1 MKFTDLF
8 IKRPVL
14 ATVVNLLILLIGWR
28 SIGLLNVRQYPVS
41 NSAIVTVTTVYTGAS
56 ADLIQG
62 FITSPL
68 EKQIASADGIDYLE
82 SSSAPSVSAITVH
95 LRLNYDTNA
104 ALTQITSK
112 VNKVRNQLPADAFDP
127 VIDVQ
132 LGQSTASMYLSF
144 YSDVLESN
152 QITDYLTRVVQPRL
166 ASVDGVQSAQIL
178 GGRTFAMRI
187 WLKPDRLAGYG
198 LSPAQVWQALAANNS
213 LSAVG
218 ATKGGM
224 ISVNLNAAT
233 DLHTADEFRQLVITE
248 KNGAIIRV
256 GDVADVVL
264 GAESYDS
271 SVNFG
276 DKHAT
281 MVAINVLP
289 TANALTVIKDVR
301 KVFPDIVAQLP
312 AGLNAIIL
320 YDATAYISNAIEE
333 VVTTLGEAL
342 AIVIVVI
349 FLFLGSARS
358 VIIPLVAMPL
368 SLVGACFLMLVMGFT
383 INLLTL
389 LAMVLAIGLVVDD
402 AIVVVENI
410 HRHME
415 EGLSPLAAS
424 LKGAQEL
431 GGPVVAMTI
440 TLAAVYAPIGF
451 QAGLTGTL
459 FREFAFTLVGAV
471 IISGIVALTLSPM
484 MCSRLLIHNAAKKGF
499 AHFLDM
505 SFDKLRD
512 RYERLLHG
520 MMDTWPALLIVPV
533 VSMVLI
539 VPFWSMT
546 KQELAPDEDQG
557 FMIVMSTAAPNSG
570 IDQTTLFA
578 RANVKIIEQFPE
590 TAQVFQAVGFPSY
603 NGAFTGMAFKP
614 WNRRERTTM
623 QVLPEVTARLN
634 TVAGLKNYV
643 FTPPPLPGG
652 GSGPPVQFV
661 VVSTDAPERVA
672 QVADDLVQRAIKSG
686 LFYFADTDLK
696 FDQPQVDIQIDRNKA
711 ADLGVNMQQVA
722 ADVGSLLGGGYVN
735 YFNIQGNS
743 YKVIPQVVRT
753 FRLNPEQLGDYYV
766 GTGNGKLV
774 PLSTFASLKYKVQP
788 QALKHFQQLTAATI
802 QAMPRAGVSLGQ
814 ALDFFNREAKT
825 ALPQGYDVDYGG
837 QSRQYFQ
844 EGSSLIVAFVFGA
857 IIIFLVLAAQFESFR
872 DPLIILFGSVPM
884 TLVGALAFLFLG
896 TASINIY
903 TEVGFITLVGLISK
917 HGILIV
923 QFANQLQEEGYG
935 KRDAVQHAAGVR
947 LRPILMTTAAM
958 VLGVMP
964 LVIASG
970 AGAASRFNIGIVI
983 VTGMTI
989 GTGFTLFVVP
999 AVYMLI
1005 AGDRK
1010 KVAAPATVASHPAV
1024 MAVHP
1029 VTVASHESM

>member
-82 SSSAPSVSAITVH
+82 SSSQPSASIITVH

-132 LGQSTASMYLSF
+132 VGQSTASMYLSF
-144 YSDVLESN
+144 YSDQLEAN

-166 ASVDGVQSAQIL
+166 ASVNGVQSAQIL

-187 WLKPDRLAGYG
+187 WLKPDRLAAYG
-198 LSPAQVWQALAANNS
+198 LSPAQVRQALAANNS
-213 LSAVG
+213 LAAVG
-218 ATKGGM
+218 ATKGSM
-224 ISVNLNAAT
+224 ISINLNAAT
-233 DLHTADEFRQLVITE
+233 DLHTPEEFRQLVLAE
-248 KNGAIIRV
+248 RNGTIIRV
-256 GDVADVVL
+256 RDVADVVL
-264 GAESYDS
+264 GAENYDS

-276 DKHAT
+276 DQHAT

-301 KVFPDIVAQLP
+301 AVFPEIAAQLP
-312 AGLNAIIL
+312 AGLKALIL

-333 VVTTLGEAL
+333 VVTTLVEAL

-349 FLFLGSARS
+349 FLFLGSMRS

-410 HRHME
+410 HRHIE
-415 EGLSPLAAS
+415 EGLSPMVAS

-451 QAGLTGTL
+451 QSGLTGTL

-484 MCSRLLIHNAAKKGF
+484 MCSKLLKHDTAKKGF
-499 AHFLDM
+499 SHFLDVT
-505 SFDKLRD
+505 FDKLRD
-512 RYERLLHG
+512 RYERLLHS
-520 MMDTWPALLIVPV
+520 MMDTWPVMLIIPVVSALLI
-533 VSMVLI
+533 I
-539 VPFWSMT
+539 PFWSMT

-557 FMIVMSTAAPNSG
+557 FMIVMSTGAPDSG

-578 RANVKIIEQFPE
+578 RENVRIIQQFPE

-614 WNRRERTTM
+614 WNQRKRTTM
-623 QVLPEVTARLN
+623 QVLPEVTAKLN
-634 TVAGLKNYV
+634 AVAGLKNFV
-643 FTPPPLPGG
+643 FTPPALPGG

-661 VVSTDAPERVA
+661 ILSTENPERVA
-672 QVADDLVQRAIKSG
+672 QVADELVQRALKSG

-753 FRLNPEQLGDYYV
+753 SRLNPEQLGSYYV
-766 GTGNGKLV
+766 GTGSGSLV
-774 PLSTFASLKYKVQP
+774 PLSTFATIKYKVQP

-825 ALPQGYDVDYGG
+825 ALPQGYGVDYGG

-872 DPLIILFGSVPM
+872 DPLIILLGSVPM
-884 TLVGALAFLFLG
+884 TLVGALVFLFLG

-923 QFANQLQEEGYG
+923 QFANQLQIEGRS
-935 KRDAVQHAAGVR
+935 KREAIQHAAGVR

-964 LVIASG
+964 LVIATG

-983 VTGMTI
+983 VTGMTV
-989 GTGFTLFVVP
+989 GTCFTLFVVP

-1005 AGDRK
+1005 ARDRRLNPGAATA
-1010 KVAAPATVASHPAV
+1010 VAVPAHPA
-1024 MAVHP
+1024 A
-1029 VTVASHESM
+1029 

>member
-82 SSSAPSVSAITVH
+82 SSSQPSASIITVH

-132 LGQSTASMYLSF
+132 VGQSTASMYLSF
-144 YSDVLESN
+144 YSDQLEAN

-166 ASVDGVQSAQIL
+166 ASVNGVQSAQIL

-187 WLKPDRLAGYG
+187 WLKPDRLAAYG
-198 LSPAQVWQALAANNS
+198 LSPAQVRQALAANNS
-213 LSAVG
+213 LAAVG
-218 ATKGGM
+218 ATKGSM
-224 ISVNLNAAT
+224 ISINLNAAT
-233 DLHTADEFRQLVITE
+233 DLHTPEEFRQLVLAE
-248 KNGAIIRV
+248 RNGTIIRV
-256 GDVADVVL
+256 RDVADVVL
-264 GAESYDS
+264 GAENYDS

-276 DKHAT
+276 DQHAT

-301 KVFPDIVAQLP
+301 AVFPEIAAQLP
-312 AGLNAIIL
+312 AGLKALIL

-333 VVTTLGEAL
+333 VVTTLVEAL

-349 FLFLGSARS
+349 FLFLGSMRS

-410 HRHME
+410 HRHIE
-415 EGLSPLAAS
+415 EGLSPMVAS

-451 QAGLTGTL
+451 QSGLTGTL

-484 MCSRLLIHNAAKKGF
+484 MCSKLLKHDTAKKGF
-499 AHFLDM
+499 SHFLDVT
-505 SFDKLRD
+505 FDKLRD
-512 RYERLLHG
+512 RYERLLHS
-520 MMDTWPALLIVPV
+520 MMDTWPVMLIIPVVSALLI
-533 VSMVLI
+533 I
-539 VPFWSMT
+539 PFWSMT

-557 FMIVMSTAAPNSG
+557 FMIVMSTGAPDSG

-578 RANVKIIEQFPE
+578 RENVRIIEQFPE

-614 WNRRERTTM
+614 WNQRKRTTM
-623 QVLPEVTARLN
+623 QVLPEVTAKLN
-634 TVAGLKNYV
+634 TVAGLKNFV
-643 FTPPPLPGG
+643 FTPPALPGG

-661 VVSTDAPERVA
+661 ILSTENPERVA
-672 QVADDLVQRAIKSG
+672 QVADELVQRALKSG

-753 FRLNPEQLGDYYV
+753 SRLNPEQLGSYYV
-766 GTGNGKLV
+766 GTGSGSLV
-774 PLSTFASLKYKVQP
+774 PLSTFATIKYKVQP

-825 ALPQGYDVDYGG
+825 ALPQGYGVDYGG

-872 DPLIILFGSVPM
+872 DPLIILLGSVPM
-884 TLVGALAFLFLG
+884 TLVGALVFLFLG

-923 QFANQLQEEGYG
+923 QFANQLQIEGRS
-935 KRDAVQHAAGVR
+935 KREAIQHAAGVR

-964 LVIASG
+964 LVIATG

-983 VTGMTI
+983 VTGMTV
-989 GTGFTLFVVP
+989 GTCFTLFVVP

-1005 AGDRK
+1005 ARDRRLNPGAATA
-1010 KVAAPATVASHPAV
+1010 VAVPAHPA
-1024 MAVHP
+1024 A
-1029 VTVASHESM
+1029 

>member
-14 ATVVNLLILLIGWR
+14 ATVVNLLILLVGWR
-28 SIGLLNVRQYPVS
+28 SISLLNVRQYPVS
-41 NSAIVTVTTVYTGAS
+41 NSAIVTVMTVYTGAS

-82 SSSAPSVSAITVH
+82 SSSTASVSLITAH
-95 LRLNYDTNA
+95 LRLNYDANA

-132 LGQSTASMYLSF
+132 VGQSTASMYLSF
-144 YSDVLESN
+144 YSDQWEAN
-152 QITDYLTRVVQPRL
+152 QITDYLTRVVQPRI
-166 ASVDGVQSAQIL
+166 AAVPGVQSAQLL

-187 WLKPDRLAGYG
+187 WLAPDRLAAYG
-198 LSPAQVWQALAANNS
+198 LSPSQVWQALAANNS
-213 LSAVG
+213 LAAVG
-218 ATKGGM
+218 ATKGSM
-224 ISVNLNAAT
+224 VSVNLNAAT
-233 DLHTADEFRQLVITE
+233 DLHTANEFKQLVITE
-248 KNGAIIRV
+248 RNGAIVRLQ
-256 GDVADVVL
+256 DVADVVL

-271 SVNFG
+271 MVNFG
-276 DKHAT
+276 DQHAT
-281 MVAINVLP
+281 MIAINVLP
-289 TANALTVIKDVR
+289 NANALTVIQDVR
-301 KVFPDIVAQLP
+301 KVFPEIVSLLP
-312 AGLNAIIL
+312 AGLNGIIM
-320 YDATAYISNAIEE
+320 YDATAYIHNAIDE
-333 VVTTLGEAL
+333 VVMTLGEAL

-368 SLVGACFLMLVMGFT
+368 SLVGACFLMLAMGFT

-410 HRHME
+410 HRHIE
-415 EGLSPLAAS
+415 EGLSPLEAS
-424 LKGAQEL
+424 LKGAAEL

-451 QAGLTGTL
+451 QEGLTGTL

-484 MCSRLLIHNAAKKGF
+484 MCSMLLKHDEKKKGF
-499 AHFLDM
+499 AHFLDTT
-505 SFDKLRD
+505 FDKLRE
-512 RYERLLHG
+512 RYERLLHAV
-520 MMDTWPALLIVPV
+520 MDTWPALLLIPV
-533 VSMVLI
+533 VSVILI
-539 VPFWSMT
+539 VPFWTMT
-546 KQELAPDEDQG
+546 KNELAPDEDQG
-557 FMIVMSTAAPNSG
+557 FMIVMSSAAPNAS
-570 IDQTTLFA
+570 IDQTARFA
-578 RANVKIIEQFPE
+578 EENIKIIRSYPE
-590 TAQVFQAVGFPSY
+590 TAQVLQAVGYPSY
-603 NGAFTGMAFKP
+603 NGAFTGMVFKP
-614 WNRRERTTM
+614 WNERKRGSLDI
-623 QVLPEVTARLN
+623 LPEMTAKMN
-634 TVAGLKNYV
+634 TVAGLKSFV
-643 FTPPPLPGG
+643 FVPPALPGG

-661 VVSTDAPERVA
+661 VVSTDAPEQVARVA
-672 QVADDLVQRAIKSG
+672 DELVQRALKSK
-686 LFYFADTDLK
+686 LFYFADSDLK

-743 YKVIPQVVRT
+743 YKVIPQVERA
-753 FRLNPEQLGDYYV
+753 FRLNPEQLGNYYV
-766 GTGNGKLV
+766 GAGGGKLV
-774 PLSTFASLKYKVQP
+774 QLSTFASLKYKVQP
-788 QALKHFQQLTAATI
+788 QSLKHFQQLTAATI

-825 ALPQGYDVDYGG
+825 ALPQGYGVDYGG

-844 EGSSLIVAFVFGA
+844 EGSSLIVAFLFGA
-857 IIIFLVLAAQFESFR
+857 ITIFLVLAAQFESFR
-872 DPLIILFGSVPM
+872 DPLVILLGSVPM

-896 TASINIY
+896 AASINIY

-923 QFANQLQEEGYG
+923 QFANQLQLEGYN
-935 KRDAVQHAAGVR
+935 KRDAIQHAAGVR

-964 LVIASG
+964 LVIATG
-970 AGAASRFNIGIVI
+970 AGAASRYNIGIVI
-983 VTGMTI
+983 VTGMTV
-989 GTGFTLFVVP
+989 GTCFTLFVVP
-999 AVYMLI
+999 AVYMLMAADRRK
-1005 AGDRK
+1005 AGKSVPDLPGGHPLPAVK
-1010 KVAAPATVASHPAV
+1010 PATIAR
-1024 MAVHP
+1024 
-1029 VTVASHESM
+1029 

>member
-82 SSSAPSVSAITVH
+82 SSSQPSASIITVH

-132 LGQSTASMYLSF
+132 VGQSTASMYLSF
-144 YSDVLESN
+144 YSDQLEAN

-166 ASVDGVQSAQIL
+166 ASVNGVQSAQIL

-187 WLKPDRLAGYG
+187 WLKPDRLAAYG
-198 LSPAQVWQALAANNS
+198 LSPAQVRQALAANNS
-213 LSAVG
+213 LAAVG
-218 ATKGGM
+218 ATKGSM
-224 ISVNLNAAT
+224 ISINLNAAT
-233 DLHTADEFRQLVITE
+233 DLHTPEEFRQLVLAE
-248 KNGAIIRV
+248 RNGTIIRV
-256 GDVADVVL
+256 RDVADVVL
-264 GAESYDS
+264 GAENYDS

-276 DKHAT
+276 DQHAT

-301 KVFPDIVAQLP
+301 AVFPEIAAQLP
-312 AGLNAIIL
+312 AGLKALIL

-333 VVTTLGEAL
+333 VVTTLVEAL

-349 FLFLGSARS
+349 FLFLGSMRS

-410 HRHME
+410 HRHIE
-415 EGLSPLAAS
+415 EGLSPMVAS

-451 QAGLTGTL
+451 QSGLTGTL

-484 MCSRLLIHNAAKKGF
+484 MCSKLLKHDTAKKGF
-499 AHFLDM
+499 SHFLDVT
-505 SFDKLRD
+505 FDKLRD
-512 RYERLLHG
+512 RYERLLHS
-520 MMDTWPALLIVPV
+520 MMDTWPVMLIIPVVSALLI
-533 VSMVLI
+533 I
-539 VPFWSMT
+539 PFWSMT

-557 FMIVMSTAAPNSG
+557 FMIVMSTGAPDSG

-578 RANVKIIEQFPE
+578 RENVRIIQQFPE

-614 WNRRERTTM
+614 WNQRKRTTM
-623 QVLPEVTARLN
+623 QVLPEVTAKLN
-634 TVAGLKNYV
+634 TVAGLKNFV
-643 FTPPPLPGG
+643 FTPPALPGG

-661 VVSTDAPERVA
+661 ILSTENPERVA
-672 QVADDLVQRAIKSG
+672 QVADELVQRALKSG

-753 FRLNPEQLGDYYV
+753 SRLNPEQLGSYYV
-766 GTGNGKLV
+766 GTGSGSLV
-774 PLSTFASLKYKVQP
+774 PLSTFATIKYKVQP

-825 ALPQGYDVDYGG
+825 ALPQGYGVDYGG

-872 DPLIILFGSVPM
+872 DPLIILLGSVPM
-884 TLVGALAFLFLG
+884 TLVGALVFLFLG

-923 QFANQLQEEGYG
+923 QFANQLQIEGRS
-935 KRDAVQHAAGVR
+935 KREAIQHAAGVR

-964 LVIASG
+964 LVIATG

-983 VTGMTI
+983 VTGMTV
-989 GTGFTLFVVP
+989 GTCFTLFVVP

-1005 AGDRK
+1005 ARDRRLNPGAATA
-1010 KVAAPATVASHPAV
+1010 VAAPVHPA
-1024 MAVHP
+1024 A
-1029 VTVASHESM
+1029 

>member
-28 SIGLLNVRQYPVS
+28 SIDLLNVRQYPVS

-82 SSSAPSVSAITVH
+82 SSSAPSVSMITAH
-95 LRLNYDTNA
+95 LRLNYDPNA

-132 LGQSTASMYLSF
+132 VGQSTASMYISF
-144 YSDVLESN
+144 YSDQLEAN

-166 ASVDGVQSAQIL
+166 AAVNGVQSAQIL

-187 WLKPDRLAGYG
+187 WLKPDRLTAYG
-198 LSPAQVWQALAANNS
+198 LSPVQVRQALAANNS
-213 LSAVG
+213 LAAVG
-218 ATKGGM
+218 ATKGSM

-233 DLHTADEFRQLVITE
+233 DLHTADEFKQLVLME
-248 KNGAIIRV
+248 KNGAIVRLQ
-256 GDVADVVL
+256 DVADVVL

-301 KVFPDIVAQLP
+301 GVVPDIVAQLP
-312 AGLNAIIL
+312 AGLDALIM
-320 YDATAYISNAIEE
+320 YDATAYISNAIDE
-333 VVTTLGEAL
+333 VVTTLVEAL

-349 FLFLGSARS
+349 FLFLGSMRS
-358 VIIPLVAMPL
+358 VVIPLVAMPL

-431 GGPVVAMTI
+431 AGPVVAMTI

-451 QAGLTGTL
+451 QSGLTGTL

-484 MCSRLLIHNAAKKGF
+484 MCSKLLTHDANKKGF
-499 AHFLDM
+499 AHFLDKT
-505 SFDKLRD
+505 FDKLRD
-512 RYERLLHG
+512 RYERLLNG
-520 MMDTWPALLIVPV
+520 LMDTWPVMLIIPV
-533 VSMVLI
+533 VSMLLI

-557 FMIVMSTAAPNSG
+557 FMIVMSTGAPNSG

-578 RANVKIIEQFPE
+578 KENVKIIEQFPE

-614 WNRRERTTM
+614 WNKRTRTTM
-623 QVLPEVTARLN
+623 QVLPEVTAKLN
-634 TVAGLKNYV
+634 SVAGLKNFV
-643 FTPPPLPGG
+643 FTPPALPGG

-661 VVSTDAPERVA
+661 VLSTEDPLRVA
-672 QVADDLVQRAIKSG
+672 QVADELVQRAIKSG

-722 ADVGSLLGGGYVN
+722 ADVGSMLGGGYVN

-743 YKVIPQVVRT
+743 YKVIPQVVRMS
-753 FRLNPEQLGDYYV
+753 RLNPEQLGDYYV
-766 GTGNGKLV
+766 GTSHGSLV
-774 PLSTFASLKYKVQP
+774 PLSTFATFKYKVQP

-814 ALDFFNREAKT
+814 ALDFFNQEAKT
-825 ALPQGYDVDYGG
+825 ALPQGYGVDYGG

-844 EGSSLIVAFVFGA
+844 EGSSLIVAFIFGA

-872 DPLIILFGSVPM
+872 DPLIILLGSVPM

-923 QFANQLQEEGYG
+923 QFANQLQLEGHS

-964 LVIASG
+964 LVIATG

-989 GTGFTLFVVP
+989 GTCFTLFVVP

-1005 AGDRK
+1005 AGDRRRLNP
-1010 KVAAPATVASHPAV
+1010 VSATAASAPVHPAV
-1024 MAVHP
+1024 
-1029 VTVASHESM
+1029 

>member
-28 SIGLLNVRQYPVS
+28 SIDLLNVRQYPVS

-82 SSSAPSVSAITVH
+82 SSSAPSVSMITAH
-95 LRLNYDTNA
+95 LRLNYDPNA

-132 LGQSTASMYLSF
+132 VGQSTASMYISF
-144 YSDVLESN
+144 YSDQLEAN

-166 ASVDGVQSAQIL
+166 AAVNGVQSAQIL

-187 WLKPDRLAGYG
+187 WLKPDRLTAYG
-198 LSPAQVWQALAANNS
+198 LSPVQVRQALAANNS
-213 LSAVG
+213 LAAVG
-218 ATKGGM
+218 ATKGSM

-233 DLHTADEFRQLVITE
+233 DLHTADEFKQLVLME
-248 KNGAIIRV
+248 KNGAIVRLQ
-256 GDVADVVL
+256 DVADVVL

-301 KVFPDIVAQLP
+301 GVVPDIVAQLP
-312 AGLNAIIL
+312 AGLDALIM
-320 YDATAYISNAIEE
+320 YDATAYISNAIDE
-333 VVTTLGEAL
+333 VVTTLVEAL

-349 FLFLGSARS
+349 FLFLGSMRS
-358 VIIPLVAMPL
+358 VVIPLVAMPL

-431 GGPVVAMTI
+431 AGPVVAMTI

-451 QAGLTGTL
+451 QSGLTGTL

-484 MCSRLLIHNAAKKGF
+484 MCSKLLTHDANKKGF
-499 AHFLDM
+499 AHFLDKT
-505 SFDKLRD
+505 FDKLRD

-520 MMDTWPALLIVPV
+520 LMDTWPVMLIIPV
-533 VSMVLI
+533 VSMLLI

-557 FMIVMSTAAPNSG
+557 FMIVMSTGAPNSG

-578 RANVKIIEQFPE
+578 KENVKIIEQFPE

-614 WNRRERTTM
+614 WNKRTRTTM
-623 QVLPEVTARLN
+623 QVLPEVTAKLN
-634 TVAGLKNYV
+634 SVAGLKNFV
-643 FTPPPLPGG
+643 FTPPALPGG

-661 VVSTDAPERVA
+661 VLSTEDPLRVA
-672 QVADDLVQRAIKSG
+672 QVADELVQRAIKSG

-722 ADVGSLLGGGYVN
+722 ADVGSMLGGGYVN

-743 YKVIPQVVRT
+743 YMVIPQVVRMS
-753 FRLNPEQLGDYYV
+753 RLNPEQLGDYYV
-766 GTGNGKLV
+766 GTSHGSLV
-774 PLSTFASLKYKVQP
+774 PLSTFATFKYKVQP

-814 ALDFFNREAKT
+814 ALDFFNQEAKT
-825 ALPQGYDVDYGG
+825 ALPQGYGVDYGG

-844 EGSSLIVAFVFGA
+844 EGSSLIVAFIFGA

-872 DPLIILFGSVPM
+872 DPLIILLGSVPM

-923 QFANQLQEEGYG
+923 QFANQLQLEGHS

-964 LVIASG
+964 LVIATG

-989 GTGFTLFVVP
+989 GTCFTLFVVP

-1005 AGDRK
+1005 AGDRRRLNP
-1010 KVAAPATVASHPAV
+1010 VSATAASAPVHPAV
-1024 MAVHP
+1024 
-1029 VTVASHESM
+1029 

>member
-28 SIGLLNVRQYPVS
+28 SIDLLNVRQYPVS

-82 SSSAPSVSAITVH
+82 SSSAPSVSMITAH
-95 LRLNYDTNA
+95 LRLNYDPNA

-132 LGQSTASMYLSF
+132 VGQSTASMYISF
-144 YSDVLESN
+144 YSDQLEAN

-166 ASVDGVQSAQIL
+166 AAVNGVQSAQIL

-187 WLKPDRLAGYG
+187 WLKPDRLTAYG
-198 LSPAQVWQALAANNS
+198 LSPVQVRQALAANNS
-213 LSAVG
+213 LAAVG
-218 ATKGGM
+218 ATKGSM

-233 DLHTADEFRQLVITE
+233 DLHTADEFKQLVLME
-248 KNGAIIRV
+248 KNGAIVRLQ
-256 GDVADVVL
+256 DVADVVL

-301 KVFPDIVAQLP
+301 GVVPDIVAQLP
-312 AGLNAIIL
+312 AGLDALIM
-320 YDATAYISNAIEE
+320 YDATAYISNAIDE
-333 VVTTLGEAL
+333 VVTTLVEAL

-349 FLFLGSARS
+349 FLFLGSMRS
-358 VIIPLVAMPL
+358 VVIPLVAMPL

-431 GGPVVAMTI
+431 AGPVVAMTI

-451 QAGLTGTL
+451 QSGLTGTL

-484 MCSRLLIHNAAKKGF
+484 MCSKLLTHDANKKGF
-499 AHFLDM
+499 AHFLDKT
-505 SFDKLRD
+505 FDKLRD

-520 MMDTWPALLIVPV
+520 LMDTWPVMLIIPV
-533 VSMVLI
+533 VSMLLI

-557 FMIVMSTAAPNSG
+557 FMIVMSTGAPNSG

-578 RANVKIIEQFPE
+578 KENVKIIEQFPE

-614 WNRRERTTM
+614 WNKRTRTTM
-623 QVLPEVTARLN
+623 QVLPEVTAKLN
-634 TVAGLKNYV
+634 SVAGLKNFV
-643 FTPPPLPGG
+643 FTPPALPGG

-661 VVSTDAPERVA
+661 VLSTEDPLRVA
-672 QVADDLVQRAIKSG
+672 QVADELVQRAIKSG

-722 ADVGSLLGGGYVN
+722 ADVGSMLGGGYVN

-743 YKVIPQVVRT
+743 YKVIPQVVRMS
-753 FRLNPEQLGDYYV
+753 RLNPEQLGDYYV
-766 GTGNGKLV
+766 GTSHGSLV
-774 PLSTFASLKYKVQP
+774 PLSTFATFKYKVQP

-814 ALDFFNREAKT
+814 ALDFFNQEAKT
-825 ALPQGYDVDYGG
+825 ALPQGYGVDYGG

-844 EGSSLIVAFVFGA
+844 EGSSLIVAFIFGA

-872 DPLIILFGSVPM
+872 DPLIILLGSVPM

-923 QFANQLQEEGYG
+923 QFANQLQLEGHS

-964 LVIASG
+964 LVIATG

-989 GTGFTLFVVP
+989 GTCFTLFVVP

-1005 AGDRK
+1005 AGDRRRLNP
-1010 KVAAPATVASHPAV
+1010 VSATAASAPVHPAV
-1024 MAVHP
+1024 
-1029 VTVASHESM
+1029 

>member
-82 SSSAPSVSAITVH
+82 SSSQPSASIITVH

-132 LGQSTASMYLSF
+132 VGQSTASMYLSF
-144 YSDVLESN
+144 YSDQLEAN

-166 ASVDGVQSAQIL
+166 ASVNGVQSAQIL

-187 WLKPDRLAGYG
+187 WLKPDRLAAYG
-198 LSPAQVWQALAANNS
+198 LSPAQVRQALAANNS
-213 LSAVG
+213 LAAVG
-218 ATKGGM
+218 ATKGSM
-224 ISVNLNAAT
+224 ISINLNAAT
-233 DLHTADEFRQLVITE
+233 DLHTPEEFRQLVLAE
-248 KNGAIIRV
+248 RNGTIIRV
-256 GDVADVVL
+256 RDVADVVL

-276 DKHAT
+276 DQHAT

-301 KVFPDIVAQLP
+301 AVFPEIAAQLP
-312 AGLNAIIL
+312 AGLKALIL

-333 VVTTLGEAL
+333 VVTTLVEAL

-349 FLFLGSARS
+349 FLFLGSMRS

-410 HRHME
+410 HRHIE
-415 EGLSPLAAS
+415 EGLSPMVAS

-451 QAGLTGTL
+451 QSGLTGTL

-484 MCSRLLIHNAAKKGF
+484 MCSKLLKHDTAKKGF
-499 AHFLDM
+499 SHFLDVT
-505 SFDKLRD
+505 FDKLRD
-512 RYERLLHG
+512 RYERLLHS
-520 MMDTWPALLIVPV
+520 MMDTWPVMLIIPVVSALLI
-533 VSMVLI
+533 I
-539 VPFWSMT
+539 PFWSMT

-557 FMIVMSTAAPNSG
+557 FMIVMSTGAPDSG

-578 RANVKIIEQFPE
+578 RENVRIIEQFPE

-614 WNRRERTTM
+614 WNQRKRTTM
-623 QVLPEVTARLN
+623 QVLPEVTAKLN
-634 TVAGLKNYV
+634 AVAGLKNFV
-643 FTPPPLPGG
+643 FTPPALPGG

-661 VVSTDAPERVA
+661 ILSTENPERVA
-672 QVADDLVQRAIKSG
+672 QVADELVQRALKSG

-753 FRLNPEQLGDYYV
+753 SRLNPEQLGSYYV
-766 GTGNGKLV
+766 GTGSGSLV
-774 PLSTFASLKYKVQP
+774 PLSTFATIKYKVQP

-825 ALPQGYDVDYGG
+825 ALPQGYGVDYGG

-872 DPLIILFGSVPM
+872 DPLIILLGSVPM
-884 TLVGALAFLFLG
+884 TLVGALVFLFLG

-923 QFANQLQEEGYG
+923 QFANQLQIEGRS
-935 KRDAVQHAAGVR
+935 KREAIQHAAGVR

-964 LVIASG
+964 LVIATG

-983 VTGMTI
+983 VTGMTV
-989 GTGFTLFVVP
+989 GTCFTLFVVP

-1005 AGDRK
+1005 ARDRRLNPGAATA
-1010 KVAAPATVASHPAV
+1010 VAVPAHPA
-1024 MAVHP
+1024 A
-1029 VTVASHESM
+1029 

>member
-28 SIGLLNVRQYPVS
+28 SIDLLNVRQYPVS

-82 SSSAPSVSAITVH
+82 SSSLPSASVITVH
-95 LRLNYDTNA
+95 LRLNYDSNA

-112 VNKVRNQLPADAFDP
+112 VNKVRNQLPSDAFDP

-132 LGQSTASMYLSF
+132 VGQSTASMYLSF
-144 YSDVLESN
+144 YSDQLEAN

-166 ASVDGVQSAQIL
+166 ASVNGVQSAQLL

-187 WLKPDRLAGYG
+187 WLKPDRLAAYG
-198 LSPAQVWQALAANNS
+198 LSPAQVRQALAANNS
-213 LSAVG
+213 LAAVG
-218 ATKGGM
+218 ATKGSM
-224 ISVNLNAAT
+224 ISINLNAAT
-233 DLHTADEFRQLVITE
+233 DLHTPEEFRQLVLAE
-248 KNGAIIRV
+248 KNGTIIRV
-256 GDVADVVL
+256 RDVAEVVL
-264 GAESYDS
+264 GAENYDS

-276 DKHAT
+276 EKHAT

-301 KVFPDIVAQLP
+301 AVFPDIVAQLP
-312 AGLNAIIL
+312 AGLNAQIL

-333 VVTTLGEAL
+333 VVTTLVEAL

-349 FLFLGSARS
+349 FLFLGSMRS

-451 QAGLTGTL
+451 QSGLTGTL

-484 MCSRLLIHNAAKKGF
+484 MCSKLLRHDPAKKGF
-499 AHFLDM
+499 AHFLDVT
-505 SFDKLRD
+505 FDKLRNQ
-512 RYERLLHG
+512 YERLLHG
-520 MMDTWPALLIVPV
+520 LMDTWPVMLIIPV
-533 VSMVLI
+533 VSMVLL

-557 FMIVMSTAAPNSG
+557 FMIVMSTGAPDSG
-570 IDQTTLFA
+570 IDQTTMFA
-578 RANVKIIEQFPE
+578 RENVKIIEQFPE

-623 QVLPEVTARLN
+623 QVLPEVTAKLN
-634 TVAGLKNYV
+634 TVAGLKNFV
-643 FTPPPLPGG
+643 FTPPALPGG

-661 VVSTDAPERVA
+661 ILSTEDPQRVA
-672 QVADDLVQRAIKSG
+672 QVADELVQRALKSG

-722 ADVGSLLGGGYVN
+722 ADVGSMLGGGYVN

-743 YKVIPQVVRT
+743 YKVIPQVVRGS
-753 FRLNPEQLGDYYV
+753 RLNPEQLGNYYV
-766 GTGNGKLV
+766 GTSGGSLV
-774 PLSTFASLKYKVQP
+774 PLSTFAKIKYKVQP
-788 QALKHFQQLTAATI
+788 QSLKHFQQLTAATI
-802 QAMPRAGVSLGQ
+802 QAMPRAGVALGQ
-814 ALDFFNREAKT
+814 ALDFFNNEAKT
-825 ALPQGYDVDYGG
+825 VLPQGYGVDYGG

-844 EGSSLIVAFVFGA
+844 EGSSLIVAFIFGA
-857 IIIFLVLAAQFESFR
+857 ITIFLVLAAQFESFR
-872 DPLIILFGSVPM
+872 DPLIILLGSVPM

-923 QFANQLQEEGYG
+923 QFANQLQLEGYS
-935 KRDAVQHAAGVR
+935 KRDAAQHAAGVR

-958 VLGVMP
+958 VLGVVP
-964 LVIASG
+964 LVIATG

-989 GTGFTLFVVP
+989 GTCFTLFVVP

-1005 AGDRK
+1005 ASDRRRLNV
-1010 KVAAPATVASHPAV
+1010 VAATAVPAAAHPSA
-1024 MAVHP
+1024 
-1029 VTVASHESM
+1029 

>member
-28 SIGLLNVRQYPVS
+28 SIDLLNVRQYPVS

-82 SSSAPSVSAITVH
+82 SSSAPSVSMITAH
-95 LRLNYDTNA
+95 LRLNYDPNA

-132 LGQSTASMYLSF
+132 VGQSTASMYISF
-144 YSDVLESN
+144 YSDQLEAN

-166 ASVDGVQSAQIL
+166 AAVNGVQSAQIL

-187 WLKPDRLAGYG
+187 WLKPDRLTAYG
-198 LSPAQVWQALAANNS
+198 LSPVQVRQALAANNS
-213 LSAVG
+213 LAAVG
-218 ATKGGM
+218 ATKGSM

-233 DLHTADEFRQLVITE
+233 DLHTADEFKQLVLME
-248 KNGAIIRV
+248 KNGAIVRLQ
-256 GDVADVVL
+256 DVADVVL

-301 KVFPDIVAQLP
+301 GVVPDIVAQLP
-312 AGLNAIIL
+312 AGLDALIM
-320 YDATAYISNAIEE
+320 YDATAYISNAIDE
-333 VVTTLGEAL
+333 VVTTLVEAL

-349 FLFLGSARS
+349 FLFLGSMRS
-358 VIIPLVAMPL
+358 VVIPLVAMPL

-431 GGPVVAMTI
+431 AGPVVAMTI

-451 QAGLTGTL
+451 QSGLTGTL

-484 MCSRLLIHNAAKKGF
+484 MCSKLLTHDANKKGF
-499 AHFLDM
+499 AHFLDKT
-505 SFDKLRD
+505 FDKLRD
-512 RYERLLHG
+512 RYERLLNG
-520 MMDTWPALLIVPV
+520 LMDTWPVMLIIPV
-533 VSMVLI
+533 VSMLLI

-557 FMIVMSTAAPNSG
+557 FMIVMSTGAPNSG

-578 RANVKIIEQFPE
+578 KENVKIIEQFPE

-614 WNRRERTTM
+614 WNKRTRTTM
-623 QVLPEVTARLN
+623 QVLPEVTAKLN
-634 TVAGLKNYV
+634 SVAGLKNFV
-643 FTPPPLPGG
+643 FTPPALPGG

-661 VVSTDAPERVA
+661 VLSTEDPLRVA
-672 QVADDLVQRAIKSG
+672 QVADELVQRAIKSG

-722 ADVGSLLGGGYVN
+722 ADVGSMLGGGYVN

-743 YKVIPQVVRT
+743 YKVIPQVVRMS
-753 FRLNPEQLGDYYV
+753 RLNPEQLGDYYV
-766 GTGNGKLV
+766 GTSHGSLV
-774 PLSTFASLKYKVQP
+774 PLSTFATFKYKVQP

-814 ALDFFNREAKT
+814 ALDFFNQDAKT
-825 ALPQGYDVDYGG
+825 ALPQGYGVDYGG

-844 EGSSLIVAFVFGA
+844 EGSSLIVAFIFGA

-872 DPLIILFGSVPM
+872 DPLIILLGSVPM

-923 QFANQLQEEGYG
+923 QFANQLQLEGHS

-964 LVIASG
+964 LVIATG

-989 GTGFTLFVVP
+989 GTCFTLFVVP

-1005 AGDRK
+1005 AGDRRRLNP
-1010 KVAAPATVASHPAV
+1010 VSATAASAPVHPAV
-1024 MAVHP
+1024 
-1029 VTVASHESM
+1029 

>member
-28 SIGLLNVRQYPVS
+28 SIDLLNVRQYPVS

-82 SSSAPSVSAITVH
+82 SSSLPSASVITVH
-95 LRLNYDTNA
+95 LRLNYDSNA

-112 VNKVRNQLPADAFDP
+112 VNKVRNQLPSDAFDP

-132 LGQSTASMYLSF
+132 VGQSTASMYLSF
-144 YSDVLESN
+144 YSDQLEAN

-166 ASVDGVQSAQIL
+166 ASVNGVQSAQLL

-187 WLKPDRLAGYG
+187 WLKPDRLAAYG
-198 LSPAQVWQALAANNS
+198 LSPAQVRQALAANNS
-213 LSAVG
+213 LAAVG
-218 ATKGGM
+218 ATKGSM
-224 ISVNLNAAT
+224 ISINLNAAT
-233 DLHTADEFRQLVITE
+233 DLHTPEEFRQLVLSE
-248 KNGAIIRV
+248 KNGTIIRV
-256 GDVADVVL
+256 RDVADVVL
-264 GAESYDS
+264 GAEDYNS

-276 DKHAT
+276 EKHAT

-301 KVFPDIVAQLP
+301 AVFPSVVAQLP
-312 AGLNAIIL
+312 AGLDALIL

-333 VVTTLGEAL
+333 VVTTLVEAL

-349 FLFLGSARS
+349 FLFLGSVRS

-368 SLVGACFLMLVMGFT
+368 SLVGACFLMFAMGFT

-415 EGLSPLAAS
+415 EGLPPMAAS

-451 QAGLTGTL
+451 QSGLTGTL

-471 IISGIVALTLSPM
+471 VISGIVALTLSPM
-484 MCSRLLIHNAAKKGF
+484 MCSKLLTHDPNKKGF
-499 AHFLDM
+499 AHFLDVT
-505 SFDKLRD
+505 FDKLRNQ
-512 RYERLLHG
+512 YERLLHG
-520 MMDTWPALLIVPV
+520 LMNTWPVMLIIPV
-533 VSMVLI
+533 VSMVLL

-546 KQELAPDEDQG
+546 KQELAPEEDQG
-557 FMIVMSTAAPNSG
+557 FMIVMSTGAPNSG

-578 RANVKIIEQFPE
+578 RENVKIIEQFPE

-623 QVLPEVTARLN
+623 QVLPEVTAKLN
-634 TVAGLKNYV
+634 TVAGLKNFV

-661 VVSTDAPERVA
+661 ILSTEDPQRVA

-696 FDQPQVDIQIDRNKA
+696 FDQPQVDIQIDRNMA

-722 ADVGSLLGGGYVN
+722 ADVGSMLGGGYVN

-743 YKVIPQVVRT
+743 YKVIPQVVRGS
-753 FRLNPEQLGDYYV
+753 RLNPEQLGDYYV
-766 GTGNGKLV
+766 GTSGGSLV
-774 PLSTFASLKYKVQP
+774 KLSTFAKIKYRVQP
-788 QALKHFQQLTAATI
+788 QSLKHFQQLTAATI

-814 ALDFFNREAKT
+814 ALDFFNNEAKT
-825 ALPQGYDVDYGG
+825 ALPQGYGVDYGG

-857 IIIFLVLAAQFESFR
+857 ITIFLVLAAQFESFR
-872 DPLIILFGSVPM
+872 DPLIILLGSVPM

-923 QFANQLQEEGYG
+923 QFANQLQLEGYS
-935 KRDAVQHAAGVR
+935 KRDAAQHAAGVR

-958 VLGVMP
+958 VLGVVP
-964 LVIASG
+964 LVIATG

-983 VTGMTI
+983 VSGMTI
-989 GTGFTLFVVP
+989 GTCFTLFVVP

-1005 AGDRK
+1005 ASDRRRLNAD
-1010 KVAAPATVASHPAV
+1010 AATAVPAAAHPSA
-1024 MAVHP
+1024 
-1029 VTVASHESM
+1029 

>member
-28 SIGLLNVRQYPVS
+28 SIDLLNVRQYPVS

-82 SSSAPSVSAITVH
+82 SSSAPSVSMITAH
-95 LRLNYDTNA
+95 LRLNYDPNA

-132 LGQSTASMYLSF
+132 VGQSTASMYISF
-144 YSDVLESN
+144 YSDQLEAN

-166 ASVDGVQSAQIL
+166 AAVNGVQSAQIL

-187 WLKPDRLAGYG
+187 WLKPDRLTAYG
-198 LSPAQVWQALAANNS
+198 LSPVQVRQALAANNS
-213 LSAVG
+213 LAAVG
-218 ATKGGM
+218 ATKGSM
-224 ISVNLNAAT
+224 LSVNLNAAT
-233 DLHTADEFRQLVITE
+233 DLHTADEFKQLVLME
-248 KNGAIIRV
+248 KNGAIVRLQ
-256 GDVADVVL
+256 DVADVVL

-301 KVFPDIVAQLP
+301 GVVPDIVAQLP
-312 AGLNAIIL
+312 AGLDALIM
-320 YDATAYISNAIEE
+320 YDATAYISNAIDE
-333 VVTTLGEAL
+333 VVTTLVEAL

-349 FLFLGSARS
+349 FLFLGSMRS
-358 VIIPLVAMPL
+358 VVIPLVAMPL

-431 GGPVVAMTI
+431 AGPVVAMTI

-451 QAGLTGTL
+451 QSGLTGTL

-484 MCSRLLIHNAAKKGF
+484 MCSKLLTHDANKKGF
-499 AHFLDM
+499 AHFLDKT
-505 SFDKLRD
+505 FDKLRD

-520 MMDTWPALLIVPV
+520 LMDTWPVMLIIPV
-533 VSMVLI
+533 VSMLLI

-557 FMIVMSTAAPNSG
+557 FMIVMSTGAPNSG

-578 RANVKIIEQFPE
+578 KENVKIIEQFPE

-614 WNRRERTTM
+614 WNKRTRTTM
-623 QVLPEVTARLN
+623 QVLPEVTAKLN
-634 TVAGLKNYV
+634 SVAGLKNFV
-643 FTPPPLPGG
+643 FTPPALPGG

-661 VVSTDAPERVA
+661 VLSTEDPLRVA
-672 QVADDLVQRAIKSG
+672 QVADELVQRAIKSG

-722 ADVGSLLGGGYVN
+722 ADVGSMLGGGYVN

-743 YKVIPQVVRT
+743 YKVIPQVVRMS
-753 FRLNPEQLGDYYV
+753 RLNPEQLGDYYV
-766 GTGNGKLV
+766 GTSHGSLV
-774 PLSTFASLKYKVQP
+774 PLSTFATFKYKVQP

-814 ALDFFNREAKT
+814 ALDFFNQEAKT
-825 ALPQGYDVDYGG
+825 ALPQGYGVDYGG

-844 EGSSLIVAFVFGA
+844 EGSSLIVAFIFGA

-872 DPLIILFGSVPM
+872 DPLIILLGSVPM

-923 QFANQLQEEGYG
+923 QFANQLQLEGHS

-964 LVIASG
+964 LVIATG

-989 GTGFTLFVVP
+989 GTCFTLFVVP

-1005 AGDRK
+1005 AGDRRRLNP
-1010 KVAAPATVASHPAV
+1010 VSATAASAPVHPAV
-1024 MAVHP
+1024 
-1029 VTVASHESM
+1029 

>member
-1 MKFTDLF
+1 MRFTDLF

-28 SIGLLNVRQYPVS
+28 SIDLLNVRQYPVS

-82 SSSAPSVSAITVH
+82 SSSGPSVSTITAH

-127 VIDVQ
+127 TIDVQ
-132 LGQSTASMYLSF
+132 LGQSTASMYISF
-144 YSDVLESN
+144 YSDQLEAN

-166 ASVDGVQSAQIL
+166 AAVNGVQSAQIL

-187 WLKPDRLAGYG
+187 WLKPDRLAAYG
-198 LSPAQVWQALAANNS
+198 LSPAQVRQAIAANNS
-213 LSAVG
+213 LAAVG
-218 ATKGGM
+218 ATKGAM
-224 ISVNLNAAT
+224 ISINLNAAT
-233 DLHTADEFRQLVITE
+233 DLHTAEEFKQLVIRE
-248 KNGAIIRV
+248 QNGAVIRLR
-256 GDVADVVL
+256 DVADVVL
-264 GAESYDS
+264 GAENYDS

-301 KVFPDIVAQLP
+301 AVFPDIVAQLP
-312 AGLNAIIL
+312 AGLDALIL
-320 YDATAYISNAIEE
+320 YDATAYISNAIHE
-333 VVTTLGEAL
+333 VVTTLVEAL

-349 FLFLGSARS
+349 FLFLGSMRS

-410 HRHME
+410 HRHIE
-415 EGLSPLAAS
+415 EGLAPLAAS

-451 QAGLTGTL
+451 QSGLTGTL

-484 MCSRLLIHNAAKKGF
+484 MCSKLLNHDADKKGF
-499 AHFLDM
+499 AHFLDVT
-505 SFDKLRD
+505 FDKLRD
-512 RYERLLHG
+512 RYERLLHSV
-520 MMDTWPALLIVPV
+520 MDAWPVMLIIPV
-533 VSMVLI
+533 VSMVLL

-557 FMIVMSTAAPNSG
+557 FMMVMSTGAPNSG
-570 IDQTTLFA
+570 IDQTTMFA
-578 RANVKIIEQFPE
+578 RENVKIIQQFPE

-614 WNRRERTTM
+614 WNQRKRTTM
-623 QVLPEVTARLN
+623 QVLPEVTAKLN
-634 TVAGLKNYV
+634 AVAGLQNFV
-643 FTPPPLPGG
+643 FAPPALPGG

-661 VVSTDAPERVA
+661 ILSTEDPQRVA
-672 QVADDLVQRAIKSG
+672 QVADELVQRAIKSG

-696 FDQPQVDIQIDRNKA
+696 FDQPQVDIQIDRDKA
-711 ADLGVNMQQVA
+711 ANLGVNMQQVA

-743 YKVIPQVVRT
+743 YKVIPQVVRMS
-753 FRLNPEQLGDYYV
+753 RLNPEQLGDYYV
-766 GTGNGKLV
+766 GTNNGVLV
-774 PLSTFASLKYKVQP
+774 PLSTFATIKYKVQP
-788 QALKHFQQLTAATI
+788 QALQHFQQLTAATI

-814 ALDFFNREAKT
+814 ALDFFNHEART
-825 ALPQGYDVDYGG
+825 ALPQGYGVDYGG

-844 EGSSLIVAFVFGA
+844 EGSSLIVAFVFGS

-872 DPLIILFGSVPM
+872 DPLIILLGSVPM

-896 TASINIY
+896 AASINIY

-923 QFANQLQEEGYG
+923 QFANQLQQEGYG

-964 LVIASG
+964 LVIATG

-983 VTGMTI
+983 VTGMSV
-989 GTGFTLFVVP
+989 GTMFTLLVVP
-999 AVYMLI
+999 SVYMLI
-1005 AGDRK
+1005 GRDYGKAKNPVTGVEIQR
-1010 KVAAPATVASHPAV
+1010 
-1024 MAVHP
+1024 HP
-1029 VTVASHESM
+1029 VV

>member
-28 SIGLLNVRQYPVS
+28 SIDLLNVRQYPVS

-82 SSSAPSVSAITVH
+82 SSSGPSVSIITAH
-95 LRLNYDTNA
+95 LRLNYDSNA

-132 LGQSTASMYLSF
+132 VGQSTASMYLSF
-144 YSDVLESN
+144 YSDQLEGN

-166 ASVDGVQSAQIL
+166 AAVNGVQSAQIL

-187 WLKPDRLAGYG
+187 WLKPDRLTAYG
-198 LSPAQVWQALAANNS
+198 LSPVQVRQALAANNS
-213 LSAVG
+213 LAAVG
-218 ATKGGM
+218 ATKGSM
-224 ISVNLNAAT
+224 ISINLNAAT
-233 DLHTADEFRQLVITE
+233 DLHTAEEFRQLVLLQ
-248 KNGAIIRV
+248 KNGAIIRLR
-256 GDVADVVL
+256 DVADVVL

-276 DKHAT
+276 EKHAT

-301 KVFPDIVAQLP
+301 AVFPSIVAQLP
-312 AGLNAIIL
+312 AGLDALIL

-333 VVTTLGEAL
+333 VVTTLVEAL

-368 SLVGACFLMLVMGFT
+368 SLVGACFLMFAMGFT

-415 EGLSPLAAS
+415 EGLAPLAAS

-451 QAGLTGTL
+451 QSGLTGTL

-471 IISGIVALTLSPM
+471 VISGIVALTLSPM
-484 MCSRLLIHNAAKKGF
+484 MCSRLLSHDADKKGF
-499 AHFLDM
+499 AHFLDVT
-505 SFDKLRD
+505 FDKLRNQ
-512 RYERLLHG
+512 YERLLHG
-520 MMDTWPALLIVPV
+520 LMDTWPVMLIIPV
-533 VSMVLI
+533 VSLVLL

-546 KQELAPDEDQG
+546 KQELAPEEDQG
-557 FMIVMSTAAPNSG
+557 FMIVMSTGAPNSG

-578 RANVKIIEQFPE
+578 RENVKIIEQFPE

-614 WNRRERTTM
+614 WNQRDRTTM
-623 QVLPEVTARLN
+623 QVLPEVTAKLN
-634 TVAGLKNYV
+634 SVAGLKNFV

-661 VVSTDAPERVA
+661 ILSTEDPQRVA
-672 QVADDLVQRAIKSG
+672 QVADDLVLRAIKSG
-686 LFYFADTDLK
+686 LFFFADTDLK

-722 ADVGSLLGGGYVN
+722 ADVGSMLGGGYVN

-743 YKVIPQVVRT
+743 YKVIPQVVRGS
-753 FRLNPEQLGDYYV
+753 RLNPEQLGDYYV
-766 GTGNGKLV
+766 GTSSGSLV
-774 PLSTFASLKYKVQP
+774 KLSTFAKIKYRVQP
-788 QALKHFQQLTAATI
+788 QSLKHFQQLTAATI
-802 QAMPRAGVSLGQ
+802 QAMPRGGVSLGQ
-814 ALDFFNREAKT
+814 ALDFFNNEAKT
-825 ALPQGYDVDYGG
+825 VLPQGYGVDYGG

-857 IIIFLVLAAQFESFR
+857 ITIFLVLAAQFESFR
-872 DPLIILFGSVPM
+872 DPLIILLGSVPM

-923 QFANQLQEEGYG
+923 QFANQLQLEGYS
-935 KRDAVQHAAGVR
+935 KRDAAQHAAGVR

-958 VLGVMP
+958 VLGVVP
-964 LVIASG
+964 LVIATG

-989 GTGFTLFVVP
+989 GTCFTLFVVP

-1005 AGDRK
+1005 ASDRRRLNA
-1010 KVAAPATVASHPAV
+1010 VGATAAPAAARPPA
-1024 MAVHP
+1024 
-1029 VTVASHESM
+1029 